1 MDEEKTRLLGQCL
14 AVGFDGFHIPEE
26 YRALVRRCKIG
37 NVLLFRR
44 NVESFA
50 QLKALCAELNAL
62 ILQETGCPPFI
73 LAGEEGGSVSRLGH
87 IAGATPCPMAI
98 GATGEKENAY
108 LIGRWIG
115 QSLRAVGI
123 NVDTAPVLDCFSN
136 PDNTVI
142 GTRSFGET
150 PQKAA
155 DFGLAFMKGLQS
167 AGVMACGKHFPG
179 HGDTAVDS
187 HLALPLIDK
196 PEEALWQTELFPFV
210 QAAENGI
217 ESFMTAHVL
226 VPALDPSRLPAT
238 LSGPIMTGLL
248 RQKMGYQGILF
259 SDGMEMKAVM
269 DLYGIEEATC
279 RALAA
284 GCDIALIC
292 HSASQAKSTMEY
304 LDRAVSE
311 GRLSLRDVRD
321 RCRRIALWKQKLL
334 PPQGTQADFSSP
346 QRQRDC
352 LRVMVQSLR
361 LLHAPKGKPLP
372 PLGKRTLFL
381 GPPARPA
388 SIASDGA
395 PLNGPHWLAQ
405 ALGGVDGGLTGEGSA
420 WDEIDSAVGLLSPHP
435 GLPAVQQALGCLAQ
449 RGVPTAAVSLYT
461 VKCLDNL
468 PESVWKICA
477 WQYDTL
483 ALQALLSGWNKLQ

>member
-1 MDEEKTRLLGQCL
+1 MTEELKLLLGQCL
-14 AVGFDGFHIPEE
+14 SVGFDGPVIPEE
-26 YRALVRRCKIG
+26 YEQLIREYKIG
-37 NVLLFRR
+37 NVLLFKR
-44 NVESFA
+44 NVKSYE
-50 QLKALCAELNAL
+50 QLKKLCDSLNAL
-62 ILQETGCPPFI
+62 ILRETGHPPFI
-73 LAGEEGGSVSRLGH
+73 MTDEECGSVSRIAH
-87 IAGATPCPMAI
+87 IAAPTPCAMAC
-98 GATGEKENAY
+98 GQTGDPHNAFI
-108 LIGRWIG
+108 LG
-115 QSLRAVGI
+115 QIAGQELRAAGI
-123 NVDTAPVLDCFSN
+123 NMGMGPVLDCYSN
-136 PDNTVI
+136 PNNAVI
-142 GTRSFGET
+142 GNRSFGRDPAQVT
-150 PQKAA
+150 QY
-155 DFGLAFMKGLQS
+155 GLEFMRGLQS
-167 AGVMACGKHFPG
+167 AGVFPCAKHFPG

-187 HLALPLIDK
+187 HLALPIVDK
-196 PEEALWQTELFPFV
+196 TEEEFRRTELVSFT
-210 QAAENGI
+210 AAINAGI
-217 ESFMTAHVL
+217 EAIMTAHVV
-226 VPALDPSRLPAT
+226 VPAIDPCRVPST
-238 LSGPIMTGLL
+238 VSKKVMTDLLRKELGFKGLL
-248 RQKMGYQGILF
+248 L
-259 SDGMEMKAVM
+259 SDGMEMNAVM
-269 DLYGIEEATC
+269 NLYGIEDATR

-334 PPQGTQADFSSP
+334 PPQGAQADFSSP